1 MVHLDQK
8 TAWMHSPYLDASD
21 AQNKEHLPT
30 FGIVTLEDTTNFK
43 HILRQTDAN
52 SIQHAVHAIGDKAN
66 DWILNQF
73 ADIRAKKTE
82 TGIGEAGWNMHSICR
97 LSQLQDSPK
106 KI

>member
-1 MVHLDQK
+1 M
-8 TAWMHSPYLDASD
+8 DAQSLPDVSD
-21 AQNKEHLPT
+21 AHNKEHLST

-73 ADIRAKKTE
+73 ADIRAKN
-82 TGIGEAGWNMHSICR
+82 GERDRRSRVEHAHICR